1 VTTPTSA
8 KESKMCNQPSSAS
21 AGFMEDFSPAA
32 IKRGVY
38 MDKINMPKRLSSSAA
53 RNHIGNMLFLL
64 PTIILFSA
72 VVLIPFIQGIP
83 YSFTNWKSIVSEKR
97 EFIGLKNYVYLLK
110 NKYFQE
116 SLVVTMK
123 FTILYM
129 LSSNFMGLLLALLIQ
144 RSSWFNNIARTV
156 LFLPFTVS
164 VTAGSIVWSYVFT
177 DVYGTLTGL
186 VSPLGMPGQI
196 VYGMVIIGAWR
207 DMGYTMLIYI
217 AALQA
222 VPRDYYEAA
231 TMDGAGKWRQFFNVT
246 VPNIVPAFTTNIT
259 LLLAWG
265 LRTFDMPMVVA
276 RNAKE
281 GQFTAVYV
289 YDSIFSNNK
298 AGLGQAA
305 AIILTI
311 ILVVLTQV
319 VTRTLR
325 RMEVEQ

>member
-1 VTTPTSA
+1 MR
-8 KESKMCNQPSSAS
+8 KL
-21 AGFMEDFSPAA
+21 
-32 IKRGVY
+32 
-38 MDKINMPKRLSSSAA
+38 NMPRRLSSSAA
-53 RNHIGNMLFLL
+53 RTHGGNMLFML
-64 PTIILFSA
+64 PTIILFCI
-72 VVLIPFIQGIP
+72 VVLIPFFQGIP
-83 YSFTNWKSIVSEKR
+83 YSFTNWKSIVSETK
-97 EFIGLKNYVYLLK
+97 EFNGLKNYIYLIK
-110 NKYFQE
+110 NKYFQD
-116 SLVVTMK
+116 SLLVTFK

-129 LSSNFMGLLLALLIQ
+129 ISANVMGLLLALAIH

-196 VYGMVIIGAWR
+196 IYGMVVIGAWR

-222 VPRDYYEAA
+222 VPQDYYEAA
-231 TMDGAGKWRQFFNVT
+231 TVDGAGKLRQFFSVT
-246 VPNIVPAFTTNIT
+246 VPNIVPAFTTNVT

-265 LRTFDMPMVVA
+265 LRTFDMPMAVA
-276 RNAKE
+276 RNARE

-305 AIILTI
+305 AVILTI
-311 ILVVLTQV
+311 ILVVLTQI
-319 VTRTLR
+319 VTRSLR
-325 RMEVEQ
+325 RLEVEQ

>member
-1 VTTPTSA
+1 MR
-8 KESKMCNQPSSAS
+8 KL
-21 AGFMEDFSPAA
+21 
-32 IKRGVY
+32 
-38 MDKINMPKRLSSSAA
+38 NMPRRLSSSAA
-53 RNHIGNMLFLL
+53 RTHGGNMLFML
-64 PTIILFSA
+64 PTIILFCI
-72 VVLIPFIQGIP
+72 VVLIPFFQGIP
-83 YSFTNWKSIVSEKR
+83 YSFTNWKSIVSETK
-97 EFIGLKNYVYLLK
+97 EFNGLKNYIYLIK
-110 NKYFQE
+110 NKYFQD
-116 SLVVTMK
+116 SLLVTFK

-129 LSSNFMGLLLALLIQ
+129 ISANVMGLLLALAIH

-164 VTAGSIVWSYVFT
+164 ATAGSIVWSYVFT

-196 VYGMVIIGAWR
+196 IYGMVVIGAWR

-222 VPRDYYEAA
+222 VPQDYYEAA
-231 TMDGAGKWRQFFNVT
+231 SVDGAGKLRQFFSVT
-246 VPNIVPAFTTNIT
+246 VPNIVPAFTTNVT

-265 LRTFDMPMVVA
+265 LRTFDMPMAVA
-276 RNAKE
+276 RNARE

-305 AIILTI
+305 AVILTI
-311 ILVVLTQV
+311 ILVVLTQI
-319 VTRTLR
+319 VTRSLR
-325 RMEVEQ
+325 RLEVEQ

>member
-1 VTTPTSA
+1 MH
-8 KESKMCNQPSSAS
+8 KM
-21 AGFMEDFSPAA
+21 
-32 IKRGVY
+32 
-38 MDKINMPKRLSSSAA
+38 NMPRRLSSSAA
-53 RNHIGNMLFLL
+53 RTHTGNMLFML
-64 PTIILFSA
+64 PTIVLFCI

-83 YSFTNWKSIVSEKR
+83 YSFTNWKSIVSENR
-97 EFIGLKNYVYLLK
+97 EFIWLKNYAYLIQ
-110 NKYFQE
+110 NRYFKE
-116 SLVVTMK
+116 SLWVTFK
-123 FTILYM
+123 YTTLYM
-129 LSSNFMGLLLALLIQ
+129 LSANFMGLLLAMMIH

-164 VTAGSIVWSYVFT
+164 VTAGAIVWSYVFT

-196 VYGMVIIGAWR
+196 IYGMVIIGAWR

-231 TMDGAGKWRQFFNVT
+231 TVDGAGKWCQFINVT
-246 VPNIVPAFTTNIT
+246 IPNIVPAFTTNIT

-265 LRTFDMPMVVA
+265 LRTFDLPMAVA

-311 ILVVLTQV
+311 ILVVLTQI
-319 VTRTLR
+319 VTHVLR
-325 RMEVEQ
+325 RLEVEQ

>member
-1 VTTPTSA
+1 MHKLKLP
-8 KESKMCNQPSSAS
+8 
-21 AGFMEDFSPAA
+21 
-32 IKRGVY
+32 R
-38 MDKINMPKRLSSSAA
+38 RLSSGAA
-53 RNHIGNMLFLL
+53 RTHGGNMLFML
-64 PTIILFSA
+64 PTIILFCI

-83 YSFTNWKSIVSEKR
+83 YSFTNWKSIVSETK
-97 EFIGLKNYVYLLK
+97 EFNGLKNYIYLIK
-110 NKYFQE
+110 NKYFQD
-116 SLVVTMK
+116 SLLVTFK
-123 FTILYM
+123 YTILYM
-129 LSSNFMGLLLALLIQ
+129 ISANFMGLMLALAIH

-196 VYGMVIIGAWR
+196 IYGMVIIGAWR

-222 VPRDYYEAA
+222 VPHDYYEAA
-231 TMDGAGKWRQFFNVT
+231 TVDGAGKLRQFFSVT
-246 VPNIVPAFTTNIT
+246 VPNILPAFTTNIT

-265 LRTFDMPMVVA
+265 LRTFDMPMAVA
-276 RNAKE
+276 RNARE

-311 ILVVLTQV
+311 ILVVLTQI

-325 RMEVEQ
+325 RLEVEQ

>member
-1 VTTPTSA
+1 MRKLNVP
-8 KESKMCNQPSSAS
+8 
-21 AGFMEDFSPAA
+21 
-32 IKRGVY
+32 R
-38 MDKINMPKRLSSSAA
+38 RLSSSAA
-53 RNHIGNMLFLL
+53 RTHGGNMLFML
-64 PTIILFSA
+64 PTIILFCI
-72 VVLIPFIQGIP
+72 VVLIPFFQGIP
-83 YSFTNWKSIVSEKR
+83 YSFTNWKSIVSETK
-97 EFIGLKNYVYLLK
+97 EFNGLKNYIYLIK
-110 NKYFQE
+110 NKYFQD
-116 SLVVTMK
+116 SLLVTFK

-129 LSSNFMGLLLALLIQ
+129 ISANVMGLLLALAIH

-177 DVYGTLTGL
+177 DVYGTITGL

-196 VYGMVIIGAWR
+196 IYGMVVIGAWR

-222 VPRDYYEAA
+222 VPQDYYEAA
-231 TMDGAGKWRQFFNVT
+231 TVDGAGKLRQFFSVT
-246 VPNIVPAFTTNIT
+246 VPNIVPAFTTNVT

-265 LRTFDMPMVVA
+265 LRTFDMPMAVA
-276 RNAKE
+276 RNARE

-305 AIILTI
+305 AVILTI
-311 ILVVLTQV
+311 ILVVLTQI
-319 VTRTLR
+319 VTRSLR
-325 RMEVEQ
+325 RLEVEQ

>member
-1 VTTPTSA
+1 MR
-8 KESKMCNQPSSAS
+8 KL
-21 AGFMEDFSPAA
+21 
-32 IKRGVY
+32 
-38 MDKINMPKRLSSSAA
+38 NMPRRLSSSAA
-53 RNHIGNMLFLL
+53 RTHGGNMLFML
-64 PTIILFSA
+64 PTIILFCI
-72 VVLIPFIQGIP
+72 VVLIPFFQGIP
-83 YSFTNWKSIVSEKR
+83 YSFTNWKSIVSETK
-97 EFIGLKNYVYLLK
+97 EFNGLKNYIYLIK
-110 NKYFQE
+110 NKYFQD
-116 SLVVTMK
+116 SLLVTFK

-129 LSSNFMGLLLALLIQ
+129 ISANVMGLLLALAIH

-164 VTAGSIVWSYVFT
+164 ATAGSIVWSYVFT

-196 VYGMVIIGAWR
+196 IYGMVVIGAWR

-222 VPRDYYEAA
+222 VPQDYYEAA
-231 TMDGAGKWRQFFNVT
+231 TVDGAGKLRQFFSVT
-246 VPNIVPAFTTNIT
+246 VPNIVPAFTTNVK

-265 LRTFDMPMVVA
+265 LRTFDMPMAVA
-276 RNAKE
+276 RNARE

-305 AIILTI
+305 AVILTI
-311 ILVVLTQV
+311 ILVVLTQI
-319 VTRTLR
+319 VTRSLR
-325 RMEVEQ
+325 RLEVEQ

>member
-1 VTTPTSA
+1 MR
-8 KESKMCNQPSSAS
+8 KL
-21 AGFMEDFSPAA
+21 
-32 IKRGVY
+32 
-38 MDKINMPKRLSSSAA
+38 NMPRRLSSSAA
-53 RNHIGNMLFLL
+53 RTHGGNMLFML
-64 PTIILFSA
+64 PTIILFCI

-83 YSFTNWKSIVSEKR
+83 YSFTNWKSIVSETK
-97 EFIGLKNYVYLLK
+97 EFNGLKNYIYLIK
-110 NKYFQE
+110 NKYFQD
-116 SLVVTMK
+116 SLLVTFK

-129 LSSNFMGLLLALLIQ
+129 ISANVMGLLLALAIH

-164 VTAGSIVWSYVFT
+164 ATAGSIVWSYVFT
-177 DVYGTLTGL
+177 DVYGTITGL

-196 VYGMVIIGAWR
+196 IYGMVVIGAWR

-222 VPRDYYEAA
+222 VPQDYYEAA
-231 TMDGAGKWRQFFNVT
+231 TVDGAGKLRQFFSVT
-246 VPNIVPAFTTNIT
+246 VPNIVPAFTTNVT

-265 LRTFDMPMVVA
+265 LRTFDMPMAVA
-276 RNAKE
+276 RNARE

-305 AIILTI
+305 AVILTI
-311 ILVVLTQV
+311 ILVVLTQI
-319 VTRTLR
+319 VTRSLR
-325 RMEVEQ
+325 RLEVEQ

>member
-1 VTTPTSA
+1 MP
-8 KESKMCNQPSSAS
+8 KM
-21 AGFMEDFSPAA
+21 
-32 IKRGVY
+32 
-38 MDKINMPKRLSSSAA
+38 NMPRRLSSSAA
-53 RNHIGNMLFLL
+53 RTHGGNMLFLL
-64 PTIILFSA
+64 PTIVLFSI

-83 YSFTNWKSIVSEKR
+83 YSFTNWKSIISEEKT
-97 EFIGLKNYVYLLK
+97 FNGLKNYAYLIK

-116 SLVVTMK
+116 SLLVTFK
-123 FTILYM
+123 YTILYM
-129 LSSNFMGLLLALLIQ
+129 ISANFMGLMLALLIH

-196 VYGMVIIGAWR
+196 IYGMVIIGAWR

-222 VPRDYYEAA
+222 VPKDYYEAA
-231 TMDGAGKWRQFFNVT
+231 TVDGASKWRQFISVT

-265 LRTFDMPMVVA
+265 LRTFDMPMAVA

-311 ILVVLTQV
+311 ILVVLTQI
-319 VTRTLR
+319 VTRSLR